1 MIKELIFAGKK
12 YYEGTVPNYIG
23 KVIKNGGSN
32 AYTISSETR
41 PHKIRME
48 KINWT
53 DPEGTIV
60 GVIADYKNTIYVSTG
75 EIQTDSVQLWHRV
88 NDILQNGGVLGSLL
102 IHICQAFKRAF
113 TRNEVIA
120 CL

>member
-1 MIKELIFAGKK
+1 MIKELIFAVKK

-48 KINWT
+48 KINWSE
-53 DPEGTIV
+53 PEGTIV

-75 EIQTDSVQLWHRV
+75 EIQTDSVTLWHRV
-88 NDILQNGGVLGSLL
+88 NDILQNGGVSSSPLT
-102 IHICQAFKRAF
+102 HIWQALRAF
-113 TRNEVIA
+113 TARKAVSA
-120 CL
+120 L